1 MNFFLGA
8 GQVFVD
14 LERSA
19 VAVIRATGKEASKTV
34 GHKWVTGMYYYELP

>member
-1 MNFFLGA
+1 MLKQLVIQWCCELFLGA

-34 GHKWVTGMYYYELP
+34 GHK